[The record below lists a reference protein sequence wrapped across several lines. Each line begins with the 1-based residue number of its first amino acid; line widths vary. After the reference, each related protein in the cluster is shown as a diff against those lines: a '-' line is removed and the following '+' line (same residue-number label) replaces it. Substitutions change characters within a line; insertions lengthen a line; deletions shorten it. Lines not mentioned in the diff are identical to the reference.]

1 MVKYE
6 EPFKDTQDIFD
17 EVIRNSDLDR
27 YINIKLLVDNKQKK
41 KVAKPYKAPNLLKY
55 ETKNDVYI
63 LINELIFEQ
72 LETWQRIMVAEE
84 AIAGVSFDP
93 EKDKLEIK
101 TGDISTFS
109 GLLKKYGYDRYE
121 VVEESV
127 KTLYNVERETAEV

>member
-1 MVKYE
+1 MAKYE
-6 EPFKDTQDIFD
+6 EPFKDTQEIFD
-17 EVIRNSDLDR
+17 EVIRNSGLDR

-41 KVAKPYKAPNLLKY
+41 KVAKPYKSPNLLKH

-63 LINELIFEQ
+63 IINELIFEQ
-72 LETWQRIMVAEE
+72 LETWQKLMVAEE
-84 AIAGVSFDP
+84 AIAGISFDT

-109 GLLKKYGYDRYE
+109 GLLKKYGYERYE